1 MSQLAYSKVSV
12 LTKRD
17 LRITVSVLA
26 KKKKKKKEN
35 VIFNKTVEDQLA
47 AAKNGD
53 SIEINTSCFL
63 NLLKQ
68 CMR

>member
-26 KKKKKKKEN
+26 KKKKKKEN
-35 VIFNKTVEDQLA
+35 VIFNKTVEGQLA

-53 SIEINTSCFL
+53 SIEINTSCF
-63 NLLKQ
+63 
-68 CMR
+68 

>member
-26 KKKKKKKEN
+26 KKKKKKKRM
-35 VIFNKTVEDQLA
+35 LS
-47 AAKNGD
+47 
-53 SIEINTSCFL
+53 SIKPLKIN
-63 NLLKQ
+63 
-68 CMR
+68 

>member
-26 KKKKKKKEN
+26 KKKKKKEN
-35 VIFNKTVEDQLA
+35 VTFNKTVEGQLA

>member
-26 KKKKKKKEN
+26 KKKKKKRECYL
-35 VIFNKTVEDQLA
+35 Q
-47 AAKNGD
+47 
-53 SIEINTSCFL
+53 
-63 NLLKQ
+63 
-68 CMR
+68 